1 MGGHCLTNEQI
12 LAFSTA
18 LFQVERSQAT
28 VEKYLRS
35 VRDFSA
41 IWTVGPSQKV
51 SFWIGKILCGGAGTR
66 PPPSTL
72 LWQP

>member
-1 MGGHCLTNEQI
+1 MDGHCLTNEQI

-18 LFQVERSQAT
+18 LFQAERSQAT
-28 VEKYLRS
+28 VKNICGVYAI
-35 VRDFSA
+35 FSA

-51 SFWIGKILCGGAGTR
+51 SFWIGRILCGGAGTR